1 MYSMLKCIKGDTPK
15 IYGLPKAHKVNL
27 PLRPII
33 VFVESPTYNL
43 SKLLINVLSPLLK
56 QTYSI
61 KNSAQFVNIVNDL
74 RCNNLHCF
82 VSFDAVSLFT
92 SNPTID
98 VLNLIFRLLNQDNTL
113 CDRTNLSVNDI
124 IEELSICLKSTVF
137 SFKNVLYRQIFGVPM
152 GPCISP
158 ILADI
163 FMEFVE
169 HRAISTFHTPP
180 KLWIRYV
187 DGTVCVIVQQ
197 YAEEFHKHLNSI
209 SPSITFTLEREQ
221 NQSLTFLD
229 VKVTRNRDNTI
240 STTIYKKPTYTDRHL
255 QFGSHHPKHHKF
267 AVAKTLHY
275 RIDTHVTNSNDKATL
290 H

>member
-1 MYSMLKCIKGDTPK
+1 M
-15 IYGLPKAHKVNL
+15 HKVNL
-27 PLRPII
+27 PLRPI
-33 VFVESPTYNL
+33 VAFVGSPTYNL
-43 SKLLINVLSPLLK
+43 SKFLINVLSPLLK
-56 QTYSI
+56 QTYSV

-74 RCNNLHCF
+74 RCNNSHCF
-82 VSFDAVSLFT
+82 VSFDVVSLFT
-92 SNPTID
+92 FIPTSD

-124 IEELSICLKSTVF
+124 IEALSICLKSTVF

-152 GPCISP
+152 ESCISP

-180 KLWIRYV
+180 KLWVRYV
-187 DGTVCVIVQQ
+187 DDTFCVIEEQ

-221 NQSLTFLD
+221 NQSLAFLD
-229 VKVTRNRDNTI
+229 V
-240 STTIYKKPTYTDRHL
+240 
-255 QFGSHHPKHHKF
+255 
-267 AVAKTLHY
+267 
-275 RIDTHVTNSNDKATL
+275 
-290 H
+290 